1 MSQSNEGY
9 SDKVL
14 TVYSFPELTD
24 KYLIQEA
31 CSVLQ
36 TKVFN
41 QSGMVVPFGR
51 GPEGHWPTINH
62 MSNHTTRGMLSRLS
76 YKLEFKMPQWEF
88 SSETDYMI

>member
-1 MSQSNEGY
+1 MSQFNEGY
-9 SDKVL
+9 FDKFV
-14 TVYSFPELTD
+14 VNC
-24 KYLIQEA
+24 IQA

-41 QSGMVVPFGR
+41 LSGMVVPFGR